1 MRRAVLSCFIMRSRA
16 RQISEL
22 EQRLADLQD
31 RNRKRESQLRA
42 KKGRLE
48 AAERS
53 RERKRRTRRLI
64 LIGSLFEKDLA
75 DPSSNLR
82 ERLDRALESNRDR
95 ALFDFLP
102 SKENADG
109 NSD

>member
-1 MRRAVLSCFIMRSRA
+1 MLSCFSMPTRPQ
-16 RQISEL
+16 QIAEM
-22 EQRLADLQD
+22 EKRLADLQA

-48 AAERS
+48 AAERT
-53 RERKRRTRRLI
+53 RERKRHTRRLL

-95 ALFDFLP
+95 ALFDLP
-102 SKENADG
+102 PR
-109 NSD
+109 

>member
-1 MRRAVLSCFIMRSRA
+1 MLPYFIMPTRA
-16 RQISEL
+16 KQIAEM
-22 EQRLADLQD
+22 EKRLADLQA

-48 AAERS
+48 AAERT

-75 DPSSNLR
+75 DPNSDLR
-82 ERLDRALESNRDR
+82 ERLDRALESSRDR
-95 ALFDFLP
+95 ALFDLP
-102 SKENADG
+102 PR
-109 NSD
+109 